1 MNIINVIELSQHL
14 SGRIRLEKRGVPKF
28 LLETSFPWKLRYGA
42 KNAQDCASRS
52 SVAGY
57 STDWKGW
64 LHRFEFGE
72 FESIVDCNR
81 FDWIDCSRR
90 ARLPDDSWCYVPRPR
105 DKALHRM
112 IPWPVGRQTRIADFN
127 KIPPLKGP
135 WIFGTK
141 SCRREAETEHITMY
155 ILLRVK
161 CSISMDFSIG
171 TGLKSNRPIH
181 FQINGKFLDLAKI
194 EI

>member
-1 MNIINVIELSQHL
+1 MWTQLKSIGRITLSLVVSIIHVIELSQHL

-42 KNAQDCASRS
+42 RNAQDCASRS
-52 SVAGY
+52 SVTGY

-64 LHRFEFGE
+64 LHWFEFGE

-112 IPWPVGRQTRIADFN
+112 IPWPVGRQTRIAVIYLDSAFDRAMDLRH
-127 KIPPLKGP
+127 KVRPPKG
-135 WIFGTK
+135 GDRTHHHVHLAACEMQYK
-141 SCRREAETEHITMY
+141 H
-155 ILLRVK
+155 
-161 CSISMDFSIG
+161 
-171 TGLKSNRPIH
+171 GL
-181 FQINGKFLDLAKI
+181 
-194 EI
+194 